1 MEEIHVPGTKKDK
14 KVRLFALSTCMW
26 CKKTKKFLED
36 SNVDF
41 TFIFVDLLQDQ
52 DRETVLKEV
61 ERYNPKVSFPTM
73 VVENETVVGFD
84 EKRIRQ
90 LLGI

>member
-1 MEEIHVPGTKKDK
+1 MEETHVPGTKKDK

-26 CKKTKKFLED
+26 CKKTKKLLED
-36 SNVDF
+36 GNVDF
-41 TFIFVDLLQDQ
+41 TFIFVDLLDDP
-52 DRETVLKEV
+52 DRETVLKEI